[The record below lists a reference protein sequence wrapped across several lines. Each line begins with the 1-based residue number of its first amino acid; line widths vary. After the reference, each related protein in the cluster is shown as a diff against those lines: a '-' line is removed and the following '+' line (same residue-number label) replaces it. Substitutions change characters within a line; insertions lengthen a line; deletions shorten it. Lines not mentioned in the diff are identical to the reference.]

1 MIRLSRISV
10 EDSLLGCRNSRLQ
23 IVQLLMERLAFFGQ
37 GNLLLHD
44 DPNPK
49 ELTNLIKRPAEA
61 GC

>member
-1 MIRLSRISV
+1 
-10 EDSLLGCRNSRLQ
+10 
-23 IVQLLMERLAFFGQ
+23 MERLAFLGQ